1 MAISELSVSVGGTIC
16 HNELTVQRDVYGA
29 VRERRNGW
37 RERERERERERG
49 THAHMHTHTHT
60 HIHTDTTH

>member
-37 RERERERERERG
+37 REREREAL
-49 THAHMHTHTHT
+49 THTCIHTHTHT
-60 HIHTDTTH
+60 HTH